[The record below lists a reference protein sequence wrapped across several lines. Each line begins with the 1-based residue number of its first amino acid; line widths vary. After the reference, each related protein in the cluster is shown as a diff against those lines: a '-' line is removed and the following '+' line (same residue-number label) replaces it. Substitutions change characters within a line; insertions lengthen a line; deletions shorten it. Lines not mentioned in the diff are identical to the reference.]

1 MITTENWGLI
11 DYDIAWEKQ
20 RQIVKDIQTKR
31 DKNVLVFCQHPTV
44 ITIGRNGT
52 INNVLSQP
60 DFLKSIGIK
69 VIDIDRGGD
78 VTMHNPGQLVGYP
91 IFNLSSFK
99 EDLHWFLRQIESA
112 IIDLAAVY
120 GIKAGRVD
128 GLTGVWVDGKRKLCA
143 MGMHCSRWVTSH
155 GFALNV
161 NNNLSEFNYIVPCG
175 IQDKGVTSLS
185 IETGQNIDINS
196 VAEECQKIFERIFRI

>member
-11 DYDIAWEKQ
+11 DYDIAWENQ

-161 NNNLSEFNYIVPCG
+161 NNNLSEL
-175 IQDKGVTSLS
+175 TSLS